1 MNRKKTN
8 YLTKIGVL
16 SAVAFILQVIGS
28 IMQIKVAGFLEVEFS
43 DLPAIFGTLAL
54 GPVAGVLIEFI
65 KNFLHLTISSTGFV
79 GELANFVVNG
89 VFVFTIGLFYK
100 HNKTKKG
107 AVISLIAGCLIMPVA
122 AAFANFFIMLPLYM
136 PAADLAAKISLVL
149 TTITP
154 FNLARAIALACLT
167 VWCYKPLSPLLHK

>member
-8 YLTKIGVL
+8 YLTKVGAL
-16 SAVAFILQVIGS
+16 SAIAFVLQVIGS

-43 DLPAIFGTLAL
+43 DLPAIIGALAL

-79 GELANFVVNG
+79 GELANFVING
-89 VFVFTIGLFYK
+89 TFVFVIGLVYK
-100 HNKTKKG
+100 YNKTKKG
-107 AVISLIAGCLIMPVA
+107 AVIALILGCIIMPIA

-136 PAADLAAKISLVL
+136 PAADTAAKLSLVL
-149 TTITP
+149 STITP
-154 FNLARAIALACLT
+154 FNLARGIILAIIT
-167 VWCYKPLSPLLHK
+167 IWCYKPLSPLLHK